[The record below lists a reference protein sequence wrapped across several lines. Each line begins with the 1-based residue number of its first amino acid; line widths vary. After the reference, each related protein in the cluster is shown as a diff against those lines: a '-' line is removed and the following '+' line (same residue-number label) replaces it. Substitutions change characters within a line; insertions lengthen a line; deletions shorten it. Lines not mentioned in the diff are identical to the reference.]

1 MDPGHSIDFDLYK
14 NEGFPGQWLYFQDY
28 YFLIYCYCFILSIYL
43 LFIYFFFFLLSDQV
57 NKIQLKGSFIW
68 SAINYKQQRMHVRD
82 NMVNILFDLSLL
94 LFKSKINNNDNCVSW
109 PLDLLLES
117 VRNSYSG
124 QQCVVWILHYK
135 IVN

>member
-28 YFLIYCYCFILSIYL
+28 YFFNLLLLFYFINLSI
-43 LFIYFFFFLLSDQV
+43 IYYFLFFLLSDQV

-135 IVN
+135 IVT